1 MATKPIATPLPADL
15 PEAWQTG
22 QTVAPTGAEV
32 GLSQQHG
39 YNYLMEQVNAAQ
51 EAVNTINNAFGGLAT
66 SEDVGDLTPGDIGAI
81 PASEKGKASG
91 VATLDGAGRLEQ
103 SEIPNIDCG
112 VWDTTPVAEHNAAAE
127 AHQNLLV
134 DGNNTT
140 AVKESA
146 TLNEHMANPMAHQN
160 LVIDGNAG
168 Q

>member
-1 MATKPIATPLPADL
+1 MSKTTTNLGLFQYDPETDGSQTFNIDTALNKNWDKVDEADGNNLKQREKGAPGGVASLGEDGKVPESQL
-15 PEAWQTG
+15 PEMDYIPNSQK
-22 QTVAPTGAEV
+22 GA
-32 GLSQQHG
+32 
-39 YNYLMEQVNAAQ
+39 
-51 EAVNTINNAFGGLAT
+51 
-66 SEDVGDLTPGDIGAI
+66 
-81 PASEKGKASG
+81 ASG

-146 TLNEHMANPMAHQN
+146 MLNEHMANPMAHQN

>member
-1 MATKPIATPLPADL
+1 MSKTTTNLGLFQYDPETDGSKTFNIDTALNKNWDKVDEAD
-15 PEAWQTG
+15 G
-22 QTVAPTGAEV
+22 
-32 GLSQQHG
+32 
-39 YNYLMEQVNAAQ
+39 
-51 EAVNTINNAFGGLAT
+51 NNLKQR
-66 SEDVGDLTPGDIGAI
+66 
-81 PASEKGKASG
+81 EKGTPSG